1 MTRFFLLACTVIFFS
16 CGGGNKFRAS
26 NTEDKEL
33 FKAINAL
40 VKDTAN
46 KNARND
52 LAYLYADSKQR
63 HLNNIEQLNASTY
76 DTKWDGLVQEYTSL
90 QNIYFAINSS
100 LAMTQLVKPVNFS
113 TELNQTKENAAEF
126 YYRKGEEMMRV
137 GDRTALKESWNL
149 FRRSQQYVPDYKDS
163 KAKIQEALELGTVD
177 VVVTDMTFNDFPV
190 WNFGVPINNNLER
203 QLVQDLGGNYG
214 NSNGARYFT
223 ETDARNSNVN
233 PSVVVESGWRNLFFN
248 MSPAI
253 SSYDVDRS
261 KTIKQKNPTTK
272 KDEDVTVTAKLKIT
286 KRIFTARGD
295 LELNIRDIR
304 EQKNISW
311 NTIPAST
318 EYIIETASVT
328 GDSRALTEQDALL
341 VSRRYVI
348 PNRYVLLNELYRSIY
363 SQVRNTIQRNT
374 AW

>member
-40 VKDTAN
+40 VKDPAN

-52 LAYLYADSKQR
+52 LAYLYADSRQR

-100 LAMTQLVKPVNFS
+100 LAMTQLVKPVNFA

-137 GDRTALKESWNL
+137 GNRAALKESWNL
-149 FRRSQQYVPDYKDS
+149 FRRSQQYIPEYKDS

-177 VVVTDMTFNDFPV
+177 VVITDMTFNDFPV
-190 WNFGVPINNNLER
+190 WNFGVPLNNNLER

-214 NSNGARYFT
+214 NNNGARYFT
-223 ETDARNSNVN
+223 ETDARNSTIN
-233 PSVVVESGWRNLFFN
+233 PSIVVESGWRNLFFN

-261 KTIKQKNPTTK
+261 KTVKQKNPTTK

-295 LELNIRDIR
+295 LELNIRDIAA
-304 EQKNISW
+304 QKNISW

-318 EYIIETASVT
+318 DYIIETATFT

-341 VSRRYVI
+341 VSRRYVL
-348 PNRYVLLNELYRSIY
+348 PNRYMLLSELYRSIY

>member
-1 MTRFFLLACTVIFFS
+1 MTRFFLLTCTVIFLS
-16 CGGGNKFRAS
+16 CGGGNKFRPT
-26 NTEDKEL
+26 NTEDKDL

-40 VKDTAN
+40 VKDPAN

-52 LAYLYADSKQR
+52 LAYLYADSRQR
-63 HLNNIEQLNASTY
+63 HLNNIEQLNASNY

-137 GDRTALKESWNL
+137 GDRASLKESWNL
-149 FRRSQQYVPDYKDS
+149 FRRSQQYIPDYKDS

-190 WNFGVPINNNLER
+190 WNFGVPVNNNLER

-214 NSNGARYFT
+214 NNNGARYFT

-233 PSVVVESGWRNLFFN
+233 PAVVVESGWRNLFFN

-295 LELNIRDIR
+295 LELNIRDIAA
-304 EQKNISW
+304 QKNISW

-318 EYIIETASVT
+318 EYIIETATFT
-328 GDSRALTEQDALL
+328 GDNRALTEQDALI
-341 VSRRYVI
+341 VSRRYVL
-348 PNRYVLLNELYRSIY
+348 PNRYMLLNELYHSIY

>member
-40 VKDTAN
+40 VKDPAN

-52 LAYLYADSKQR
+52 LAYLYADSRQR

-100 LAMTQLVKPVNFS
+100 LAMTQLVKPVNFA

-137 GDRTALKESWNL
+137 GNRAALKESWNL
-149 FRRSQQYVPDYKDS
+149 FRRSQQYIPEYKDS

-177 VVVTDMTFNDFPV
+177 VVITDMTFNDFPV
-190 WNFGVPINNNLER
+190 WNFGVPLNNNLER

-214 NSNGARYFT
+214 NNNGARYFT
-223 ETDARNSNVN
+223 ETDARNSTIN
-233 PSVVVESGWRNLFFN
+233 PSIVVESGWRNLFFN

-261 KTIKQKNPTTK
+261 KTVKQKNPTTK
-272 KDEDVTVTAKLKIT
+272 KDEDITVTAKLKIT

-295 LELNIRDIR
+295 LELNIRDIAA
-304 EQKNISW
+304 QKNISW

-318 EYIIETASVT
+318 DYIIETATFT

-341 VSRRYVI
+341 VSRRYVL
-348 PNRYVLLNELYRSIY
+348 PNRYMLLSELYRSIY

>member
-40 VKDTAN
+40 VKDPAN

-52 LAYLYADSKQR
+52 LAYLYADSRQR

-100 LAMTQLVKPVNFS
+100 LAMTQLVKPVNFA
-113 TELNQTKENAAEF
+113 TELNETKENAAEF

-137 GDRTALKESWNL
+137 GNRAALKESWNL
-149 FRRSQQYVPDYKDS
+149 FRRSQQYIPEYKDS

-177 VVVTDMTFNDFPV
+177 VVITDMTFNDFPV
-190 WNFGVPINNNLER
+190 WNFGVPLNNNLER

-214 NSNGARYFT
+214 NNNGARYFT
-223 ETDARNSNVN
+223 ETDARNSTIN
-233 PSVVVESGWRNLFFN
+233 PSIVVESGWRNLFFN

-261 KTIKQKNPTTK
+261 KTVKQKNPTTK
-272 KDEDVTVTAKLKIT
+272 KDEDITVTAKLKIT

-295 LELNIRDIR
+295 LELNIRDIAA
-304 EQKNISW
+304 QKNISW

-318 EYIIETASVT
+318 DYIIETATFT
-328 GDSRALTEQDALL
+328 GDSRALTEQDAIL
-341 VSRRYVI
+341 VSRRYVL
-348 PNRYVLLNELYRSIY
+348 PNRYMLLSELYRSIY

>member
-1 MTRFFLLACTVIFFS
+1 MIRFFLLACTVIFFS

-40 VKDTAN
+40 VKDPAN

-100 LAMTQLVKPVNFS
+100 LAMAQLVKPVNFS

-137 GDRTALKESWNL
+137 GDRAALKESWNL
-149 FRRSQQYVPDYKDS
+149 FRRSQQYIPDYKDS

-177 VVVTDMTFNDFPV
+177 VVVTDMTFNEFPV

-328 GDSRALTEQDALL
+328 GDSRALTEQDAIL

>member
-1 MTRFFLLACTVIFFS
+1 MTRFFLLACTMIFLS

-40 VKDTAN
+40 VKDPAN

-52 LAYLYADSKQR
+52 LAYLYADSRQR

-76 DTKWDGLVQEYTSL
+76 DTKWDALVQEYTSL

-126 YYRKGEEMMRV
+126 YYRKGGEMMQV
-137 GDRTALKESWNL
+137 GDRAALKESWNL

-328 GDSRALTEQDALL
+328 GDSRALTEQDAIL

-374 AW
+374 SW

>member
-40 VKDTAN
+40 VKDPAN

-52 LAYLYADSKQR
+52 LAYLYADSRQR

-137 GDRTALKESWNL
+137 GDRAALKESWNL

-214 NSNGARYFT
+214 NNNGARYFT

-328 GDSRALTEQDALL
+328 GDSRALTEQDAIL